1 MMNDVILKIQKL
13 LALSESSNENE
24 AKNAMLKAQQLLVK
38 NKLTMQEVK
47 STKATK
53 IEISTE
59 KTDVTFTKAKWKPL
73 LANIIAENF
82 CCYNYITCSRT
93 NRIVFMGKK
102 EDVYICNLVFKYA
115 LDTIDTNVKALQYA
129 YYKKKKSAKGLQSDY
144 AIGFTLGLKKSF
156 DAQKK
161 QNSEW
166 GLVLTKDKAVE
177 EAFETL
183 NFTETISFSNKYNG
197 HSKAYNAGKK
207 DGERFSISDKIE
219 NEGEPITLITS

>member
-1 MMNDVILKIQKL
+1 MNNDVMLKIQKL

-24 AKNAMLKAQQLLVK
+24 AKNAMLKAQQLLIK
-38 NKLTMQEVK
+38 HKLTMQEVQAAK
-47 STKATK
+47 ITKVELSTK
-53 IEISTE
+53 E
-59 KTDVTFTKAKWKPL
+59 TDVTFTRAKWKTT
-73 LANIIAENF
+73 LATVIAENF
-82 CCYNYITCSRT
+82 CCYNYIARCGT

-115 LDTIDTNVKALQYA
+115 LDTIDANVKALQYA
-129 YYKKKKSAKGLQSDY
+129 YYKKIKSAKGLQSDY

-177 EAFETL
+177 DAFKSI
-183 NFTETISFSNKYNG
+183 NFTKSISFGSKYNG
-197 HSKAYNAGKK
+197 HSQAYNAGKK
-207 DGERFSISDKIE
+207 DGEKFSISDKIE
-219 NEGEPITLITS
+219 NEGESKALITS